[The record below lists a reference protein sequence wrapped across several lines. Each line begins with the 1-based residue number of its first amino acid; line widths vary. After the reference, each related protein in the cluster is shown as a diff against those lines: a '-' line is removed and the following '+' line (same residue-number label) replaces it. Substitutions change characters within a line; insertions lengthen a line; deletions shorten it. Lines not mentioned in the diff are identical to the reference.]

1 MSLKR
6 VMLLSFIAVAAITT
20 ASACSKKDKS
30 KDDDATT
37 TTANA
42 EPDENKAALDYRKRQ
57 QGFADSVL
65 NASSSSKTVAEKLG
79 KGYGVGSTRLRDTL
93 ALLVSANKDDCFK
106 AGRNTDPYL
115 AGTVSFFVNM
125 SVIGSDIV
133 RIQESKWTSAAGNI
147 VDACLNKAAQSWKF
161 DGTFGKPAAYIV
173 QVQFK
178 LVPPLVGDSARKI
191 KSAPKPVVKKS

>member
-1 MSLKR
+1 MNLKR
-6 VMLLSFIAVAAITT
+6 VMLLSLIALAAT
-20 ASACSKKDKS
+20 ASACSKKDKGKG
-30 KDDDATT
+30 KDDDTQ
-37 TTANA
+37 TAA
-42 EPDENKAALDYRKRQ
+42 GGSDENKAALDYRARQ
-57 QGFADSVL
+57 QAFADSVL
-65 NASSSSKTVAEKLG
+65 NTSSNAKSVADKLG

-93 ALLVSANKDDCFK
+93 AVLVASGKDECFK

-125 SVIGSDIV
+125 GVIGSDIV

-173 QVQFK
+173 QVQFR
-178 LVPPLVGDSARKI
+178 LVPPIVGDSALKI
-191 KSAPKPVVKKS
+191 RSRPASAVKKS

>member
-1 MSLKR
+1 MKLKR
-6 VMLLSFIAVAAITT
+6 VMLLSFVAIAAL
-20 ASACSKKDKS
+20 ASACSKKDKT
-30 KDDDATT
+30 KDDDAQA
-37 TTANA
+37 TAGVT
-42 EPDENKAALDYRKRQ
+42 DENKSALDYRKRQ
-57 QGFADSVL
+57 QAYADSVL

-93 ALLVSANKDDCFK
+93 ALLVAANKDECFK

-125 SVIGSDIV
+125 GVIGSDLV
-133 RIQESKWTSAAGNI
+133 RVQESKWTSAAGNI

-178 LVPPLVGDSARKI
+178 LVPPVVGDSATKAKSTLKTGVRK
-191 KSAPKPVVKKS
+191 S

>member
-1 MSLKR
+1 MKLKR
-6 VMLLSFIAVAAITT
+6 VMLLSFVAIAAL

-30 KDDDATT
+30 KDDDAQATVGET
-37 TTANA
+37 
-42 EPDENKAALDYRKRQ
+42 DENKSALDYRKRQ
-57 QGFADSVL
+57 QAFADSVL

-93 ALLVSANKDDCFK
+93 ALLVVANKDECFK

-125 SVIGSDIV
+125 GVIGSDLV
-133 RIQESKWTSAAGNI
+133 RVQESKWTSAAGNI

-178 LVPPLVGDSARKI
+178 LVPPVVGDSATKA
-191 KSAPKPVVKKS
+191 KSALKTGVRKS

>member
-1 MSLKR
+1 MNLKR
-6 VMLLSFIAVAAITT
+6 VMLLSLIALAAT
-20 ASACSKKDKS
+20 ASACSKKDKG
-30 KDDDATT
+30 KDDDTQ
-37 TTANA
+37 TAA
-42 EPDENKAALDYRKRQ
+42 GGSDENKAALDYRARQ
-57 QGFADSVL
+57 QAFADSVL
-65 NASSSSKTVAEKLG
+65 NTSSNAKSVADKLG

-93 ALLVSANKDDCFK
+93 AVLVASGKDECFK

-125 SVIGSDIV
+125 GVIGSDIV

-173 QVQFK
+173 QVQFR
-178 LVPPLVGDSARKI
+178 LVPPIVGDSALKI
-191 KSAPKPVVKKS
+191 RSRPASAVKKS

>member
-1 MSLKR
+1 MKLKR
-6 VMLLSFIAVAAITT
+6 VMLLSFVAIAAL
-20 ASACSKKDKS
+20 ASACSKKDKT
-30 KDDDATT
+30 KDDDAQA
-37 TTANA
+37 TAGVT
-42 EPDENKAALDYRKRQ
+42 DENKSALDYRKRQ
-57 QGFADSVL
+57 QGYADSVL

-93 ALLVSANKDDCFK
+93 ALLVVANKDECFK

-125 SVIGSDIV
+125 GVIGSDLV
-133 RIQESKWTSAAGNI
+133 RVQESKWTSAAGNI

-178 LVPPLVGDSARKI
+178 LVPPVVGDSATKA
-191 KSAPKPVVKKS
+191 KSALKTGVRKS

>member
-1 MSLKR
+1 MKLKR
-6 VMLLSFIAVAAITT
+6 VMLLSFVAIAAL

-30 KDDDATT
+30 KDDDAQA
-37 TTANA
+37 TAGVT
-42 EPDENKAALDYRKRQ
+42 DENKSALDYRKRQ
-57 QGFADSVL
+57 QGYADSVL

-93 ALLVSANKDDCFK
+93 ALLVAANKDECFK

-125 SVIGSDIV
+125 GVIGSDLV
-133 RIQESKWTSAAGNI
+133 RVQESKWTSAAGNI

-178 LVPPLVGDSARKI
+178 LVPPVVGDSATKA
-191 KSAPKPVVKKS
+191 KSALKTGVRKS